1 MLANPYFREYGIKLT
16 DLDSYGIKKRRKG
29 KVLIEYVNPTPFLDD
44 SGKRPIDD
52 IASKRYISYA
62 SQNIFADG
70 SDKNI
75 ASVPKGLQPDR
86 CFTSRD
92 WDCTLYTDN
101 DRRMFYVASGIKGGV
116 DTYNVDKSFLE
127 STAIFDRRACAV
139 FKEIISSGNC
149 KFASA
154 EIRNYLADWI

>member
-1 MLANPYFREYGIKLT
+1 MENKRQRYIPGEFELLMSVYDTVDRDRNIVKLVMLSNSGMLANPYFREYGIKLT

-101 DRRMFYVASGIKGGV
+101 DRRMFYG
-116 DTYNVDKSFLE
+116 F
-127 STAIFDRRACAV
+127 
-139 FKEIISSGNC
+139 GN
-149 KFASA
+149 
-154 EIRNYLADWI
+154 W